1 MIFSLTNTF
10 TANLY
15 IIANPANTSAWFL
28 VAFNTCCN
36 LGLSGP
42 DLYNKLIT
50 NACEKTNLT
59 PVHYP
64 ISRRSKYLQE
74 WTIKRVI
81 QNTHILFLLLYVTF
95 YFYVILFCN
104 FFQSRSVVYAVY
116 LIIFSCNMLS
126 TPLIQT
132 ILYVPFILW
141 SELIQCYIQDRSS
154 TKVRPLISTKF
165 TLF

>member
-1 MIFSLTNTF
+1 MVLGGLQHLLQS
-10 TANLY
+10 
-15 IIANPANTSAWFL
+15 WFKRPRPIQQI
-28 VAFNTCCN
+28 NHQRMR
-36 LGLSGP
+36 
-42 DLYNKLIT
+42 
-50 NACEKTNLT
+50 KTNLT

-141 SELIQCYIQDRSS
+141 SELIQCYRQDRSS